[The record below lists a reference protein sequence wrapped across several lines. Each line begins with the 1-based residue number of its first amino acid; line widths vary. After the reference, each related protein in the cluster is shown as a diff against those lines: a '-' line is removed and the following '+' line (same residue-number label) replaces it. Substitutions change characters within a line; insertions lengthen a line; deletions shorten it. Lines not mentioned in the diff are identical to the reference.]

1 MTPRPSTGLRGEL
14 RDGSRPLVGMFIMVP
29 RTEVVEMAAAAGFD
43 LVVLDCEH
51 GPFGVD
57 VLPALIGAARGAGLR
72 AIVRV
77 PENAAQV
84 IGAALDAGADGVLVP
99 HVDSGRAAS
108 EAVRAARFQ
117 PAGERSVHGWV
128 RAARYGAD
136 VEFAETANDGVAVIV
151 MAEGAEALD
160 NLDDVLATPDLDGV
174 FVGPMDLA
182 ASLGLT
188 VSDPRVQ
195 EIARDVLTRVRD
207 GGLAGGIFAPSPH
220 VAATWVS
227 TGTRLVV
234 LSVDTALIARSFDE
248 ALGELSRL
256 TRMSAETPALS

>member
-1 MTPRPSTGLRGEL
+1 MTSGSRTGLRAEL
-14 RDGSRPLVGMFIMVP
+14 RDGPRPLVGIFVMVP

-57 VLPALIGAARGAGLR
+57 VLPALLAAARGAGLR

-77 PENAAQV
+77 PENSPQV
-84 IGAALDAGADGVLVP
+84 IGAVLDAGADGVLVP

-108 EAVRAARFQ
+108 EAVRASRFP

-136 VEFAETANDGVAVIV
+136 GGFPGTADDTVAVIV
-151 MAEGAEALD
+151 MAEGAQALE
-160 NLDDVLATPDLDGV
+160 NLDDVLATPGLDGV

-182 ASLGLT
+182 ASLGMT
-188 VSDPRVQ
+188 GTDPCVQ
-195 EIARDVLTRVRD
+195 EIARNVLARVRD
-207 GGLAGGIFAPSPH
+207 GGLAGGIFTPTPT

-227 TGTRLVV
+227 AGTRLVV
-234 LSVDTALIARSFDE
+234 LSVDAALIARSFDD

-256 TRMSAETPALS
+256 TRTPAETSASS